1 MNALH
6 QNTKRRLQKIPQISH
21 VWEGDRRPLSGLESY
36 PESGEAENGD
46 CIIWVDGS
54 EGMVRAMDMVPAEMG
69 PEAIV
74 RTLLRAIEN
83 PQNPAQPARPQKII
97 VRDRE
102 IQFFLRGAL
111 QNLDIAIEYVPELPL
126 IDELFRGL
134 ETISSRQPPSLP
146 PQYEKLLLDV
156 AYCLWNQAPW
166 DVLADSD
173 ILAIDLNYSD
183 ITTVYACVMG
193 MLGKEY
199 GVILYRS
206 LDSLKRFRAAVLA
219 EKSLDLLEQE
229 FLAQDCWFLNF
240 EPDED
245 LELDEEDET
254 IDLETLLPGE
264 IQPVFGSL
272 HPLEGIRPFLDEEE
286 AQVIYLA
293 LEALVRFYE
302 ELQLQLAQETVPQ
315 IRKTYSLSLPL
326 AEGLTQTLPVT
337 VATMPEL
344 SSELAQML
352 EEAEGLDEDSQ
363 QTVTVPIQDD
373 LVPENSLIKLDIFT
387 EELVAILEQAGKIYP
402 PSLKISP
409 IKAGMPVILIQ
420 TSRPKAKITIEQ
432 LQTRG
437 GVQGLCFNPGEDT
450 FSHTEY
456 DLGIL
461 QTGDGSLSI
470 FAEFV
475 SDEPSHAKAMD
486 KWQQV
491 CQQNDGYCGLVI
503 AMGVTGA
510 YRGQPKIRDL
520 MALFPTKLISSQAL
534 GLGILQLMP
543 EWDFEEW
550 DDDR

>member
-1 MNALH
+1 M
-6 QNTKRRLQKIPQISH
+6 
-21 VWEGDRRPLSGLESY
+21 
-36 PESGEAENGD
+36 
-46 CIIWVDGS
+46 
-54 EGMVRAMDMVPAEMG
+54 
-69 PEAIV
+69 
-74 RTLLRAIEN
+74 
-83 PQNPAQPARPQKII
+83 
-97 VRDRE
+97 
-102 IQFFLRGAL
+102 RGAL

-146 PQYEKLLLDV
+146 PQYEKLLRDV
-156 AYCLWNQAPW
+156 AHCLWNQAPW
-166 DVLADSD
+166 DLLADHD

-183 ITTVYACVMG
+183 ITTLYVCVMG

-206 LDSLKRFRAAVLA
+206 LESLKRFRAAVLA

-240 EPDED
+240 EPHED

-254 IDLETLLPGE
+254 IDLEELLPGE

-272 HPLEGIRPFLDEEE
+272 HPFEGIRPFLDEEE

-293 LEALVRFYE
+293 LEALVRFYQ
-302 ELQLQLAQETVPQ
+302 ELQLQLAQETLPR
-315 IRKTYSLSLPL
+315 ISKTYSLSVPKP
-326 AEGLTQTLPVT
+326 EGLTQTLPVT
-337 VATMPEL
+337 VVTMPEL

-352 EEAEGLDEDSQ
+352 EEAEEEDEDSQ
-363 QTVTVPIQDD
+363 QAVTVPIEDD
-373 LVPENSLIKLDIFT
+373 LVPENSLIKLDIFP

-402 PSLKISP
+402 PSPKISP
-409 IKAGMPVILIQ
+409 IKAGMPIVLIQ
-420 TSRPKAKITIEQ
+420 TSRPKAKVMIDK
-432 LQTRG
+432 LQTAG
-437 GVQGLCFNPGEDT
+437 GLQGLCFNPGEDT
-450 FSHTEY
+450 FSDTKY

-461 QTGDGSLSI
+461 QTKDGGLSL
-470 FAEFV
+470 FAEFA
-475 SDEPSHAKAMD
+475 SDEPSHAEAMD
-486 KWQQV
+486 KWQRI

-510 YRGQPKIRDL
+510 YRGQPQIRDL
-520 MALFPTKLISSQAL
+520 LALFPTQLLSSQAL